1 MKNLRYI
8 FLVLGIGLIIALG
21 ILLKDYFDDTAVWVL
36 DLVVSCVAYSA
47 LFYSFSA
54 IMAPAEDV
62 SAGVAGMGIR
72 MWVAGFYTLLAVGMG
87 VAGFFV
93 PIDFKWQLLVQIGL
107 LVVLASGLFGGMM
120 ANQRLNQVEANSQLN
135 QAAKLDLS
143 YRGQQLKLA
152 AIGMSD
158 TELQRTINKLADRM
172 NYITPSHSPMAI
184 TLDDQLAKVVDGMV
198 SMLSS
203 GTNGEALEQQLQRAD
218 MLLKQR
224 MQTY

>member
-1 MKNLRYI
+1 MKNMRYI

-21 ILLKDYFDDTAVWVL
+21 VMLKDYFSDTSVLVL
-36 DLVVSCVAYSA
+36 DIFVSCVAYAA

-54 IMAPAEDV
+54 VMAPSEDV
-62 SAGVAGMGIR
+62 SRGVAGLGVR
-72 MWVAGFYTLLAVGMG
+72 MWVAGLYAVLAIGMVLIG
-87 VAGFFV
+87 YFV
-93 PIDFKWQLLVQIGL
+93 PIDFKWQLLVQIAL
-107 LVVLASGLFGGMM
+107 LVLLASGLFGGMM

-135 QAAKLDLS
+135 HAAKLDLA

-152 AIGMSD
+152 AIGMND
-158 TELQRTINKLADRM
+158 ADMQRDVNKLAERLS
-172 NYITPSHSPMAI
+172 YITPSHSPMAI
-184 TLDDQLAKVVDGMV
+184 TLDDQLAKVVDSMT

-203 GTNGEALEQQLQRAD
+203 GTTGEAFEQQMKRAD